1 MPNTSLQRLLLCASV
16 CLAQSASAYLGGFEE
31 QDGYIEGG
39 LNPMRDV
46 SSYNAGQYG
55 TNNGGPG
62 GSPSDIFTNNGLFIK
77 NDIGNIAEG
86 YGELVAHHGL
96 AHSGTSG
103 LVLRST
109 TSFGDPAPPNA
120 DGANYRYSFDNRD
133 FNGITPSTVT
143 GGTVSIDYWMCPQT
157 AFFASGTVTTTEFLN
172 ANGDAIFAIGTKG
185 QESFTSKPLIQWYAD
200 GVWHDTTIEGNNAD
214 WDHVMLSFDLSGD
227 TVSFSYYS
235 SLTLETYLLA
245 SNINTS
251 APLDTLDGIRFTAQ
265 PGTEKNSY
273 DDFSITAPMVVPEP
287 GAVLMA
293 LIGGMQCLA
302 LRRRRRA

>member
-1 MPNTSLQRLLLCASV
+1 MPNPSLQRLLLCASV

-31 QDGYIEGG
+31 QDGFIEGG

-55 TNNGGPG
+55 INNGGPG
-62 GSPSDIFTNNGLFIK
+62 GSPFDITTNDGLFIK
-77 NDIGNIAEG
+77 NDIGNISEG

-109 TSFGDPAPPNA
+109 TSFGDTGG
-120 DGANYRYSFDNRD
+120 DGADYRYRFDARD
-133 FNGITPSTVT
+133 FNGITPSSVT
-143 GGTVSIDYWMCPQT
+143 NGSVAIDYWMCPQT
-157 AFFASGTVTTTEFLN
+157 AFYASGTVTTTEFLN
-172 ANGDAIFAIGTKG
+172 ANGDAVFAIGTKG

-214 WDHVMLSFDLSGD
+214 WDHVMLSFDLTSD

-235 SLTLETYLLA
+235 SLTLQTYLLA
-245 SNINTS
+245 SNITTS

-273 DDFSITAPMVVPEP
+273 DDFLVVVPEP
-287 GAVLMA
+287 SGVLMA
-293 LIGGMQCLA
+293 LIGGVQCLV
-302 LRRRRRA
+302 LRRRRHA